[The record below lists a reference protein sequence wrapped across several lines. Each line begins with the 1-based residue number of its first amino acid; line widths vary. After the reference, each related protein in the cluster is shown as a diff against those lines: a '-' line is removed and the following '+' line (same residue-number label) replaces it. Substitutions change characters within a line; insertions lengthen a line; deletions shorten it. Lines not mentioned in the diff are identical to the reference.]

1 MNSPDR
7 IQNFRSTVLLP
18 ALDTLAVLAWGALLF
33 KYWLG
38 GQLRL
43 LINPSYFG
51 LVLSASLLLLFLG
64 GFNGWQWFRRL
75 RNRRSQVQA
84 QEILQHITLF
94 PAGWGSGLLLLVALL
109 GLAISPSVLTSQIAL
124 QRGVSESLP
133 PMQVRPQAFSIQA
146 KPEQRSLIEWV
157 RTLSAYP
164 EPDAYAGQPVK
175 VTGFVIHLP
184 HLPENFLFLS
194 RFIITCCAVDAHP
207 VGLPVK
213 LEQSRNIYPP
223 DTWLEVQGE
232 MAVENLP
239 VDTQTMKATPQQER
253 QLVIVAKSVK
263 VIPTPADPYGS

>member
-1 MNSPDR
+1 MNLPDR
-7 IQNFRSTVLLP
+7 IQKFRSTVLLP
-18 ALDTLAVLAWGALLF
+18 GLDTLAVLTWGALLF

-43 LINPSYFG
+43 LINSSYFG
-51 LVLSASLLLLFLG
+51 LVLAASLLLILLG
-64 GFNGWQWFRRL
+64 GFKGWQWFSRL
-75 RNRRSQVQA
+75 KSRRSQVQA
-84 QEILQHITLF
+84 QEMLQHITLF

-109 GLAISPSVLTSQIAL
+109 GFLISPSVLTSQIAL
-124 QRGVSESLP
+124 QRGISEALP
-133 PMQVRPQAFSIQA
+133 PAQMQPQAFRTET
-146 KPEQRSLIEWV
+146 KPEERTLIEWV

-164 EPDAYAGQPVK
+164 EPDAYAGQPAK

-184 HLPENFLFLS
+184 QLPDNYLFIS

-213 LEQSRNIYPP
+213 LEQSRNLYAP

-239 VDTQTMKATPQQER
+239 VDTQTMQATPQQQR
-253 QLVIVAKSVK
+253 QLVLVAKSVK
-263 VIPTPADPYGS
+263 VIPTPADPYGN